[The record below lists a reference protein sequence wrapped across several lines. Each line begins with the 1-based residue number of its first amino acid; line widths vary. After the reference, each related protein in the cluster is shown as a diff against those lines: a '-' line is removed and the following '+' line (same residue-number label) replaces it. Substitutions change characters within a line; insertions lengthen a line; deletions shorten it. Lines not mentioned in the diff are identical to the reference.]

1 MVQFLIKSQLNRR
14 VVLFIHQ
21 RHMLILVPGYKK
33 YKQNSKMNDS
43 NDQLLH
49 QKQYIFTVKTVH
61 LHMQIRGS
69 SNDDCHEDSNLK
81 NEILKSKS

>member
-1 MVQFLIKSQLNRR
+1 
-14 VVLFIHQ
+14 
-21 RHMLILVPGYKK
+21 MLILVPGYKK

-49 QKQYIFTVKTVH
+49 QNIFTVQTVH
-61 LHMQIRGS
+61 LHVQIRGS

-81 NEILKSKS
+81 NEIL